1 MFDSSSQSCTTR
13 VTCLLTACTVAKYYK
28 DSQTFTCI
36 SAPSIHLSIAR
47 LNDDFCDCP
56 DGSDEPGT
64 SACAHLSSLSPASLG
79 STPSEDIDTT
89 NVLPGFYCKNKG
101 HRPSY
106 IPFTTVNDGVCDYEL
121 CCDGSDEWAKVGGVK
136 CEDRCKEIGKEWK
149 KQDEQRQKSLSNAAK
164 RRKEIVAD
172 ADKLRKEVED
182 RIKSLRTEIQG
193 GEIMVKGLESDLAE
207 AERQERSKVVK
218 SPKGLSKM
226 GLLAQLA
233 RDRIEELRE
242 SLVEVRSQRD
252 TGKARIAELEG
263 ILSTFKDEYNPNFN
277 DEGVKRAVRSWED
290 YAAREKSTIGD
301 DAHDRDLDEMIKPD
315 SETGVISWSEWEEP
329 EESDVDVRKYSSDAI
344 TMSTSDSIKVYKF
357 EAYLP
362 TSVRDWLDQKLRAL
376 RVILVENGIL
386 AATRSPDG
394 ESKELED
401 ARNALKASQDS
412 LNEKNRQLTTH
423 QEDLETNYG
432 VDDVFRALKGQCVS
446 KDSGEYTYELCW
458 LDKTKQKSKKGGS
471 QTTMG
476 NFVSIDKII
485 VDDEVP
491 PDGKGLGSG
500 ERVALRYENGQH
512 CWNGPN
518 RSTLV
523 VLACAEKDE
532 VWKVTE
538 EEKCVYRMEVG
549 TPAVC
554 GVGEKKEE
562 NPKDE
567 L

>member
-1 MFDSSSQSCTTR
+1 M
-13 VTCLLTACTVAKYYK
+13 TCLLTDWTVGKFYK
-28 DSQTFTCI
+28 DPETFTCI

-64 SACAHLSSLSPASLG
+64 SACAHLSPLSPSSLG

-101 HRPSY
+101 HQPSY
-106 IPFTTVNDGVCDYEL
+106 ISFTTVNDGVCDYEF

-182 RIKSLRTEIQG
+182 RIQSLRTEIQG
-193 GEIMVKGLESDLAE
+193 GEMMVKGLESDLAE

-301 DAHDRDLDEMIKPD
+301 DAHDRDLNEIIKPD

-329 EESDVDVRKYSSDAI
+329 EESDVEVRKFYLSTI
-344 TMSTSDSIKVYKF
+344 YLSTSDSIKVYKF

-412 LNEKNRQLTTH
+412 LNEKNKQLTTH
-423 QEDLETNYG
+423 REDLEKDYG

-471 QTTMG
+471 HTTMG
-476 NFVSIDKII
+476 NFVSIDKIM

-532 VWKVTE
+532 VWKITE

-554 GVGEKKEE
+554 GVGEKKEGK
-562 NPKDE
+562 PKDE

>member
-1 MFDSSSQSCTTR
+1 MI
-13 VTCLLTACTVAKYYK
+13 CLLTNWTVAKYYK
-28 DSQTFTCI
+28 DPESFTCI
-36 SAPSIHLSIAR
+36 SAPSIHLSIAS

-64 SACAHLSSLSPASLG
+64 SACAHLSPLSPVSLG
-79 STPSEDIDTT
+79 STPTDGLDTT
-89 NVLPGFYCKNKG
+89 IALPGFYCKNKG
-101 HRPSY
+101 HQPSY
-106 IPFTTVNDGVCDYEL
+106 VPFTIVNDGVCDYEV
-121 CCDGSDEWAKVGGVK
+121 CCDGSDEWARVGGVK
-136 CEDRCKEIGKEWK
+136 CEDRCKEIGKEWR
-149 KQDEQRQKSLSNAAK
+149 KQDEQRQKSLSSAAK
-164 RRKEIVAD
+164 KRKEIVAD

-182 RIKSLRTEIQG
+182 RIQSLGTEIEGGEMKVKSLEA
-193 GEIMVKGLESDLAE
+193 DLADT
-207 AERQERSKVVK
+207 ERQERSKVVK

-233 RDRIEELRE
+233 KDRIEELRE
-242 SLVEVRSQRD
+242 SLIEVRSQRD
-252 TGKARIAELEG
+252 TGKARIAELEE
-263 ILSTFKDEYNPNFN
+263 ILSTFKEEYNPNFN

-290 YAAREKSTIGD
+290 YAARDKATIGD
-301 DAHDRDLDEMIKPD
+301 DAHDRDLDEMAKPD
-315 SETGVISWSEWEEP
+315 GETGAITWSEWEGP
-329 EESDVDVRKYSSDAI
+329 EESDVDVRKYSLGK
-344 TMSTSDSIKVYKF
+344 STLYTSNSAKVYQF

-362 TSVRDWLDQKLRAL
+362 VPVRDWLDQKLRNL
-376 RVILVENGIL
+376 RIILVENGIL

-401 ARNALKASQDS
+401 ARNALKAAQDS
-412 LNEKNRQLTTH
+412 LNDNKNQFTSH
-423 QEDLETNYG
+423 QEDLEQDYG
-432 VDDVFRALKGQCVS
+432 IDDVFRALKGQCIS

-458 LDKTKQKSKKGGS
+458 LDKTRQKSKKGGS
-471 QTTMG
+471 QTIMG
-476 NFVSIDKII
+476 NFVSMDKVM
-485 VDDEVP
+485 VDDELP

-532 VWKVTE
+532 LWKITE

-554 GVGEKKEE
+554 GEGEQKA
-562 NPKDE
+562 NTPKDE

>member
-1 MFDSSSQSCTTR
+1 MRNTY
-13 VTCLLTACTVAKYYK
+13 LLLLSGAAVRTVVAAEAPRPRGVGPEFAKYYK
-28 DSQTFTCI
+28 DSETFTCI
-36 SAPSIHLSIAR
+36 SAPSIHLPIAH

-64 SACAHLSSLSPASLG
+64 SACAHLSPLSPASFG
-79 STPSEDIDTT
+79 STPSDNIDTT
-89 NVLPGFYCKNKG
+89 VALPGFYCKNKG
-101 HRPSY
+101 HQPSY
-106 IPFTTVNDGVCDYEL
+106 VPFTAINDGVCDYEF

-164 RRKEIVAD
+164 RRKDIVAD
-172 ADKLRKEVED
+172 ASRLRKEVED
-182 RIKSLRTEIQG
+182 RLQSLRTEIQG
-193 GEIMVKGLESDLAE
+193 GEMKVKALESDLAE
-207 AERQERSKVVK
+207 AERQEKSKVVK

-226 GLLAQLA
+226 GLLAQLVK
-233 RDRIEELRE
+233 DRIEELRE
-242 SLVEVRSQRD
+242 SLMEVRSQRD

-263 ILSTFKDEYNPNFN
+263 ILSTFKEEYNPNFN
-277 DEGVKRAVRSWED
+277 DEGVKRAVRSWEN
-290 YAAREKSTIGD
+290 YAARDKPAIGD
-301 DAHDRDLDEMIKPD
+301 DAHDRDLDEIAKPD
-315 SETGVISWSEWEEP
+315 GETGAIKWSEWEEP
-329 EESDVDVRKYSSDAI
+329 EESDVDVL
-344 TMSTSDSIKVYKF
+344 YKF

-362 TSVRDWLDQKLRAL
+362 TSVRDWLDQKLRDL
-376 RVILVENGIL
+376 RVILVDNGIL
-386 AATRSPDG
+386 ATAHSPDG

-401 ARNALKASQDS
+401 ARNALKAAQDS
-412 LNEKNRQLTTH
+412 LNDNIKQLTTH
-423 QEDLETNYG
+423 QEDLEKDYG
-432 VDDVFRALKGQCVS
+432 ADDVFRALKGQCVS

-476 NFVSIDKII
+476 NFVSVDKIM
-485 VDDEVP
+485 VDDEMP
-491 PDGKGLGSG
+491 PNGKGLGSG

-532 VWKVTE
+532 VWKITE

-554 GVGEKKEE
+554 GVGEKNEDKSR
-562 NPKDE
+562 DE

>member
-1 MFDSSSQSCTTR
+1 MFDASTKLYHSYDY
-13 VTCLLTACTVAKYYK
+13 LLTNRTVAKYYQ
-28 DSQTFTCI
+28 DPETFTCI

-64 SACAHLSSLSPASLG
+64 SACAHLSPLSPASLG
-79 STPSEDIDTT
+79 ATPSEAIDPI

-101 HRPSY
+101 HQPSY
-106 IPFTTVNDGVCDYEL
+106 IPFTTVNDGVCDYEF

-149 KQDEQRQKSLSNAAK
+149 KQDEQRQKSMSNAAK
-164 RRKEIVAD
+164 KRKEIVAD
-172 ADKLRKEVED
+172 AAKLRKEVED
-182 RIKSLRTEIQG
+182 RIQSLQTEIQG
-193 GEIMVKGLESDLAE
+193 GEIMVKALESDLAE
-207 AERQERSKVVK
+207 VERQERSKVVK
-218 SPKGLSKM
+218 NPKGLSKM

-233 RDRIEELRE
+233 KDRIEELRE

-252 TGKARIAELEG
+252 RGKARIAELEE

-290 YAAREKSTIGD
+290 YAARDKGTIGD
-301 DAHDRDLDEMIKPD
+301 DAHDRDLDEISKPD

-329 EESDVDVRKYSSDAI
+329 EESDVDVREYSFGTSILSRSDN
-344 TMSTSDSIKVYKF
+344 IKVYKF

-362 TSVRDWLDQKLRAL
+362 TSVRDWLDQKLRGL

-386 AATRSPDG
+386 AATRSPHG

-401 ARNALKASQDS
+401 ARNALKAAQDS
-412 LNEKNRQLTTH
+412 LNDKNRQLTTH
-423 QEDLETNYG
+423 HEDLEKDYG

-476 NFVSIDKII
+476 NFVSIDKIM

-554 GVGEKKEE
+554 GVGEKNEE
-562 NPKDE
+562 KPKDE

>member
-1 MFDSSSQSCTTR
+1 MI
-13 VTCLLTACTVAKYYK
+13 CLLTNWTVAKYYK
-28 DSQTFTCI
+28 DPESFTCI
-36 SAPSIHLSIAR
+36 SAPSIHLSIAS

-64 SACAHLSSLSPASLG
+64 SACAHLSPLSPVSLG
-79 STPSEDIDTT
+79 STPTDGLDTT
-89 NVLPGFYCKNKG
+89 IALPGFYCKNKG
-101 HRPSY
+101 HQPSY
-106 IPFTTVNDGVCDYEL
+106 IPFTIVNDGVCDYEV
-121 CCDGSDEWAKVGGVK
+121 CCDGSDEWARVGGVK
-136 CEDRCKEIGKEWK
+136 CEDRCKEIGKEWR
-149 KQDEQRQKSLSNAAK
+149 KQDEQRQKSLSSAAK
-164 RRKEIVAD
+164 KRKEIVAD

-182 RIKSLRTEIQG
+182 RIQSLGTEIEGGEMKVKSLEA
-193 GEIMVKGLESDLAE
+193 DLADT
-207 AERQERSKVVK
+207 ERQERSKVVK

-233 RDRIEELRE
+233 KDRIEELRE
-242 SLVEVRSQRD
+242 SLIEVRSQRD
-252 TGKARIAELEG
+252 TGKARIAELEE
-263 ILSTFKDEYNPNFN
+263 ILSTFKEEYNPNFN

-290 YAAREKSTIGD
+290 YAARDKATIGD
-301 DAHDRDLDEMIKPD
+301 DAHDRDLDEMAKPD
-315 SETGVISWSEWEEP
+315 GETGAITWSEWEGP
-329 EESDVDVRKYSSDAI
+329 EESDVDVRKYSLGKS
-344 TMSTSDSIKVYKF
+344 TLYTSDSAKVYQF

-362 TSVRDWLDQKLRAL
+362 VPVRDWLDQKLRNL
-376 RVILVENGIL
+376 RIILVENGIL

-401 ARNALKASQDS
+401 ARNALKAAQDS
-412 LNEKNRQLTTH
+412 LNDNKNQFTSH
-423 QEDLETNYG
+423 QEDLEQDYG
-432 VDDVFRALKGQCVS
+432 IDDVFRALKGQCIS

-458 LDKTKQKSKKGGS
+458 LDKTRQKSKKGGS
-471 QTTMG
+471 QTIMG
-476 NFVSIDKII
+476 NFVSLDKVM
-485 VDDEVP
+485 VDDELP

-532 VWKVTE
+532 LWKITE

-554 GVGEKKEE
+554 GEGEQKA
-562 NPKDE
+562 NTPKDE

>member
-1 MFDSSSQSCTTR
+1 ME
-13 VTCLLTACTVAKYYK
+13 
-28 DSQTFTCI
+28 TFTCI
-36 SAPSIHLSIAR
+36 SAPSIHLPIAR

-64 SACAHLSSLSPASLG
+64 SACAHLSPLSPAFLG
-79 STPSEDIDTT
+79 STPSDDLDTT
-89 NVLPGFYCKNKG
+89 IALPGFYCKNKG
-101 HRPSY
+101 HQPSY
-106 IPFTTVNDGVCDYEL
+106 VPFTVVNDGVCDYES
-121 CCDGSDEWAKVGGVK
+121 CCDGSDEWARVGGVK

-172 ADKLRKEVED
+172 AEKLRKEVAD
-182 RIKSLRTEIQG
+182 RIQSLRTEIQG
-193 GEIMVKGLESDLAE
+193 GEMKVEALESDLAE
-207 AERQERSKVVK
+207 TERHERSKVVK
-218 SPKGLSKM
+218 SPKGLSRM
-226 GLLAQLA
+226 GLFAQLA
-233 RDRIEELRE
+233 KDRIEELRE

-252 TGKARIAELEG
+252 MGKARIVELEG
-263 ILSTFKDEYNPNFN
+263 ILSTFKEEYNPNFN

-290 YAAREKSTIGD
+290 YAARDKSTIGD
-301 DAHDRDLDEMIKPD
+301 DAHDRDLDEIAKPD
-315 SETGVISWSEWEEP
+315 GDTGNINWSEWEEP
-329 EESDVDVRKYSSDAI
+329 EESDIDVRRYFPIKSI
-344 TMSTSDSIKVYKF
+344 LSTSDSTEVYKF

-362 TSVRDWLDQKLRAL
+362 ASVRDWLDQKLRDL

-386 AATRSPDG
+386 AATQSPDG
-394 ESKELED
+394 ESKELQD
-401 ARNALKASQDS
+401 ARNALKAAQDS
-412 LNEKNRQLTTH
+412 LNENNRQLTTH
-423 QEDLETNYG
+423 QEDLGKDYG

-446 KDSGEYTYELCW
+446 RDSGEYTYELCW

-471 QTTMG
+471 QTIMG
-476 NFVSIDKII
+476 NFVSIDKIM

-500 ERVALRYENGQH
+500 ERVALKYENGQH

-532 VWKVTE
+532 VWKITE

-562 NPKDE
+562 RPRDE

>member
-1 MFDSSSQSCTTR
+1 MI
-13 VTCLLTACTVAKYYK
+13 CLLTNWTVAKYYK
-28 DSQTFTCI
+28 DPESFTCI
-36 SAPSIHLSIAR
+36 SAPSIHLSITS

-64 SACAHLSSLSPASLG
+64 SACAHLSPLSPVSLG
-79 STPSEDIDTT
+79 STPTDGLDTAIA
-89 NVLPGFYCKNKG
+89 LPGFYCKNKG
-101 HRPSY
+101 HQPSY
-106 IPFTTVNDGVCDYEL
+106 VPFTIVNDGVCDYEV
-121 CCDGSDEWAKVGGVK
+121 CCDGSDEWARVGGVK
-136 CEDRCKEIGKEWK
+136 CEDRCKEIGKEWR
-149 KQDEQRQKSLSNAAK
+149 KQDEQRQKSLSSAAK
-164 RRKEIVAD
+164 KRKEIVAD

-182 RIKSLRTEIQG
+182 RIQSLRTEIEG
-193 GEIMVKGLESDLAE
+193 GEMKVKSLEVDLADM
-207 AERQERSKVVK
+207 ERQERSKVVK
-218 SPKGLSKM
+218 GPKGLSKM

-233 RDRIEELRE
+233 KDRIEELRE
-242 SLVEVRSQRD
+242 SLLEVRRQRD
-252 TGKARIAELEG
+252 TGKARITELEE
-263 ILSTFKDEYNPNFN
+263 ILSTFKEEYNPNFN

-290 YAAREKSTIGD
+290 YAARDKATIGD
-301 DAHDRDLDEMIKPD
+301 DAHDRDLDEIAKPD
-315 SETGVISWSEWEEP
+315 GETEAINWSEWDGP
-329 EESDVDVRKYSSDAI
+329 AESDVDVRKYSPGK
-344 TMSTSDSIKVYKF
+344 STLCTSNSAKVYQF

-362 TSVRDWLDQKLRAL
+362 VPVRDWLDQKLRNL
-376 RVILVENGIL
+376 RIILVENGIL

-401 ARNALKASQDS
+401 ARNALKAAQDS
-412 LNEKNRQLTTH
+412 LNDNKNQLTSH
-423 QEDLETNYG
+423 QEDLQQDYG
-432 VDDVFRALKGQCVS
+432 VDDVFRALKGQCIS

-458 LDKTKQKSKKGGS
+458 LDKTRQRSKKGGS
-471 QTTMG
+471 QTIMG
-476 NFVSIDKII
+476 SFVSMDKVM
-485 VDDEVP
+485 VDDELP

-532 VWKVTE
+532 LWKITE

-554 GVGEKKEE
+554 GEGEKQAET
-562 NPKDE
+562 PKDE

>member
-1 MFDSSSQSCTTR
+1 MI
-13 VTCLLTACTVAKYYK
+13 CLLTNWTVAKYYK
-28 DSQTFTCI
+28 DPESFTCI
-36 SAPSIHLSIAR
+36 SAPSIHLSIAS

-64 SACAHLSSLSPASLG
+64 SACAHLSPLSPVSLG
-79 STPSEDIDTT
+79 STPTDGLDTT
-89 NVLPGFYCKNKG
+89 IALPGFYCKNKG
-101 HRPSY
+101 HQPSY
-106 IPFTTVNDGVCDYEL
+106 IPFTIVNDGVCDYEV
-121 CCDGSDEWAKVGGVK
+121 CCDGSDEWARVGGVK
-136 CEDRCKEIGKEWK
+136 CEDRCKEIGKEWR
-149 KQDEQRQKSLSNAAK
+149 KQDEQRQKSLSSAAK
-164 RRKEIVAD
+164 KRKEIVAD

-182 RIKSLRTEIQG
+182 RIQSLGTEIEGGEMKVKSLEA
-193 GEIMVKGLESDLAE
+193 DLADT
-207 AERQERSKVVK
+207 ERQERSKVVK

-233 RDRIEELRE
+233 KDRIEELRE
-242 SLVEVRSQRD
+242 SLIEVRSQRD
-252 TGKARIAELEG
+252 TGKARIAELEE
-263 ILSTFKDEYNPNFN
+263 ILSTFKEEYNPNFN

-290 YAAREKSTIGD
+290 YAARDKATIGD
-301 DAHDRDLDEMIKPD
+301 DAHDRDLDEMAKPD
-315 SETGVISWSEWEEP
+315 GETGAITWSEWEGP
-329 EESDVDVRKYSSDAI
+329 EESDVDVRKYSLGN
-344 TMSTSDSIKVYKF
+344 STLYTSNSAKVYQF

-362 TSVRDWLDQKLRAL
+362 VPVRDWLDQKLRNL
-376 RVILVENGIL
+376 RIILVENGIL

-401 ARNALKASQDS
+401 ARNALKAAQDS
-412 LNEKNRQLTTH
+412 LNDNKNQFTSH
-423 QEDLETNYG
+423 QEDLEQDYG
-432 VDDVFRALKGQCVS
+432 IDDVFRALKGQCIS

-458 LDKTKQKSKKGGS
+458 LDKTRQKSKKGGS
-471 QTTMG
+471 QTIMG
-476 NFVSIDKII
+476 NFVSLDKVM
-485 VDDEVP
+485 VDDELP

-532 VWKVTE
+532 LWKITE

-554 GVGEKKEE
+554 GEGEQKA
-562 NPKDE
+562 NTPKDE

>member
-1 MFDSSSQSCTTR
+1 MI
-13 VTCLLTACTVAKYYK
+13 CLLTNWTVAKYYK
-28 DSQTFTCI
+28 DPESFTCI
-36 SAPSIHLSIAR
+36 SAPSIHLSIAS

-64 SACAHLSSLSPASLG
+64 SACAHLSPLSPVSLG
-79 STPSEDIDTT
+79 STPTDGLDTT
-89 NVLPGFYCKNKG
+89 IALPGFYCKNKG
-101 HRPSY
+101 HQPSY
-106 IPFTTVNDGVCDYEL
+106 VPFTIVNDGVCDYEV
-121 CCDGSDEWAKVGGVK
+121 CCDGSDEWARVGGVK
-136 CEDRCKEIGKEWK
+136 CEDRCKEIGKEWR
-149 KQDEQRQKSLSNAAK
+149 KQDEQRQKSLSSAAK
-164 RRKEIVAD
+164 KRKEIVAD

-182 RIKSLRTEIQG
+182 RIQSLGTEIEGGEMKVKSLEA
-193 GEIMVKGLESDLAE
+193 DLADT
-207 AERQERSKVVK
+207 ERQERSKVVK

-233 RDRIEELRE
+233 KDRIEELRE
-242 SLVEVRSQRD
+242 SLIEVRSQRD
-252 TGKARIAELEG
+252 TGKARIAELEE
-263 ILSTFKDEYNPNFN
+263 ILSTFKEEYNPNFN

-290 YAAREKSTIGD
+290 YAARDKATIGD
-301 DAHDRDLDEMIKPD
+301 DAHDRDLDEMAKPD
-315 SETGVISWSEWEEP
+315 GETGAITWSEWEGP
-329 EESDVDVRKYSSDAI
+329 EESDVDVRKYSLGKS
-344 TMSTSDSIKVYKF
+344 TLYTSDSAKVYQF

-362 TSVRDWLDQKLRAL
+362 VPVRDWLDQKLRNL
-376 RVILVENGIL
+376 RIILVENGIL

-401 ARNALKASQDS
+401 ARNALKAAQDS
-412 LNEKNRQLTTH
+412 LNDNKNQFTSH
-423 QEDLETNYG
+423 QEDLEQDYG
-432 VDDVFRALKGQCVS
+432 IDDVFRALKGQCIS

-458 LDKTKQKSKKGGS
+458 LDKTRQKSKKGGS
-471 QTTMG
+471 QTIMG
-476 NFVSIDKII
+476 NFVSLDKVM
-485 VDDEVP
+485 VDDELP

-532 VWKVTE
+532 LWKITE

-554 GVGEKKEE
+554 GEGEQKA
-562 NPKDE
+562 NTPKDE

>member
-1 MFDSSSQSCTTR
+1 MTR
-13 VTCLLTACTVAKYYK
+13 SLTKWTVAKYYK
-28 DSQTFTCI
+28 DSETFTCI
-36 SAPSIHLSIAR
+36 SAPSIHLPIAR

-64 SACAHLSSLSPASLG
+64 SACAHLSPLSPASIG
-79 STPSEDIDTT
+79 STPSDDIDTT
-89 NVLPGFYCKNKG
+89 LALPGFYCKNKG
-101 HRPSY
+101 HQPSY
-106 IPFTTVNDGVCDYEL
+106 VPFTLVNDGVCDYEF

-164 RRKEIVAD
+164 RRKDIVTD
-172 ADKLRKEVED
+172 ASRLRKEAED
-182 RIKSLRTEIQG
+182 RIQSLRTEIQA
-193 GEIMVKGLESDLAE
+193 GEMKVKALASDLAE
-207 AERQERSKVVK
+207 AERQERSRVVK

-242 SLVEVRSQRD
+242 SLVEVRKQRD
-252 TGKARIAELEG
+252 TGRARISELEG
-263 ILSTFKDEYNPNFN
+263 ILSTFKEEYNPNFN

-290 YAAREKSTIGD
+290 YAARDKPAIGD
-301 DAHDRDLDEMIKPD
+301 DAHDRDLNEIAKPD
-315 SETGVISWSEWEEP
+315 GETGVITWSEWEEP
-329 EESDVDVRKYSSDAI
+329 EESDADVRKSSPS
-344 TMSTSDSIKVYKF
+344 TTTSSTSDNSKVYKF

-362 TSVRDWLDQKLRAL
+362 TSVRDWLDQKLRDL
-376 RVILVENGIL
+376 RVILVDNGIL
-386 AATRSPDG
+386 AATHSPDG

-401 ARNALKASQDS
+401 ARNALKAAQDS
-412 LNEKNRQLTTH
+412 LNDNNNQLTTH
-423 QEDLETNYG
+423 QEDLEKDYG
-432 VDDVFRALKGQCVS
+432 ADDVFRALKGQCVS

-458 LDKTKQKSKKGGS
+458 LEKTKQKSKKGGS
-471 QTTMG
+471 QTVMG
-476 NFVSIDKII
+476 NFVSVDKIM

-491 PDGKGLGSG
+491 PNGKGLGSG

-532 VWKVTE
+532 VWKITE

-554 GVGEKKEE
+554 GVGEKDER
-562 NPKDE
+562 PKDE

>member
-1 MFDSSSQSCTTR
+1 M
-13 VTCLLTACTVAKYYK
+13 
-28 DSQTFTCI
+28 
-36 SAPSIHLSIAR
+36 
-47 LNDDFCDCP
+47 
-56 DGSDEPGT
+56 
-64 SACAHLSSLSPASLG
+64 
-79 STPSEDIDTT
+79 
-89 NVLPGFYCKNKG
+89 
-101 HRPSY
+101 
-106 IPFTTVNDGVCDYEL
+106 
-121 CCDGSDEWAKVGGVK
+121 K
-136 CEDRCKEIGKEWK
+136 CEDRCKEIGKEWR

-164 RRKEIVAD
+164 KRKEIVAD

-182 RIKSLRTEIQG
+182 RIYSLRTEIEG
-193 GEIMVKGLESDLAE
+193 GEMKVKSLEADLAE

-218 SPKGLSKM
+218 SPKGQSKM
-226 GLLAQLA
+226 SLLAQLA
-233 RDRIEELRE
+233 KDRIEELRE

-252 TGKARIAELEG
+252 TGKARIAELEE
-263 ILSTFKDEYNPNFN
+263 ILSTFKEEYNPNFN

-290 YAAREKSTIGD
+290 YAARDKGTIGD
-301 DAHDRDLDEMIKPD
+301 DAHDRDLDEIAKPD
-315 SETGVISWSEWEEP
+315 GETGAINWGEWEEQ
-329 EESDVDVRKYSSDAI
+329 EESDVDVRKYCLVKSLLFQSDKV
-344 TMSTSDSIKVYKF
+344 KVYKF

-362 TSVRDWLDQKLRAL
+362 TSMREWLDQKLRSL
-376 RVILVENGIL
+376 RIILVENGIL
-386 AATRSPDG
+386 APTRSVDG

-401 ARNALKASQDS
+401 ARNALKAAQDS
-412 LNEKNRQLTTH
+412 LNDNKNQLNSH
-423 QEDLETNYG
+423 QEDLQTDYG
-432 VDDVFRALKGQCVS
+432 LDDVFRALKGQCIS

-471 QTTMG
+471 QTMMG
-476 NFVSIDKII
+476 SFVSIDKVM
-485 VDDEVP
+485 VDDELP

-532 VWKVTE
+532 LWKITE

-554 GVGEKKEE
+554 GESEKKTEK
-562 NPKDE
+562 PKDE